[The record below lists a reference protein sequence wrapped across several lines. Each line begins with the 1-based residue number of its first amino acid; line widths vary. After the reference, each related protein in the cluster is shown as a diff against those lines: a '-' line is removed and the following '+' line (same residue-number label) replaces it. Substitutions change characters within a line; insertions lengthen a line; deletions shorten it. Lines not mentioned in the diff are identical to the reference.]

1 MYYKIKT
8 MDKDKIKKI
17 IDDLRDRAYFGI
29 MENFPEDFI
38 EGRTDWDDL
47 ADSYKTLYYA
57 LMEIESEVSE

>member
-1 MYYKIKT
+1 

-17 IDDLRDRAYFGI
+17 IDDLRERAYFGI
-29 MENFPEDFI
+29 MESFPEDFT